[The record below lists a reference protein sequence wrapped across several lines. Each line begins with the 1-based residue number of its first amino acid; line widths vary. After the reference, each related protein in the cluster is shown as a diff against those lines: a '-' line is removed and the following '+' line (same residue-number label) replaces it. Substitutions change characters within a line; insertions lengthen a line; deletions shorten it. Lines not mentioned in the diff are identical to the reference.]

1 MKHRWAILLISLAFL
16 VAVAICIHNTSFVA
30 RDGQRYFTI
39 NDDALI
45 SLRYAW
51 NLAHG
56 QGLVW
61 NPGERVEGFTNPLWT
76 LYAAAWALFTSR
88 RFLPLVMQ
96 FSGAV
101 FLLAQAV
108 VFMRIVRVMR
118 EPRGPASPWRE
129 TAAFALPFVYGPLF
143 YWSMEGLEVCLVGFL
158 VALAVLYY
166 LRRRLL
172 AAAVVL
178 GLAFWTRPDTAIPA
192 AVLMGMAG
200 LDVLRGRG
208 LLRPWLKACG
218 LLAGMVAAIFI
229 AREIYYGHAWPNT
242 YVLKMRGFPLMQR
255 ITLNGIGY
263 ITPFL
268 RENVVPLAL
277 ALLTLLAGWTQR
289 RVLFAALVVPMIAYA
304 VYVGGD
310 ALPHWRFVAPYV
322 PFLGLILLDAGYA
335 AQPSNHQA
343 APPVAQPA
351 RYQGVLSLALV
362 TILLISWM
370 VTAVQPV
377 REQISG
383 PLPIE
388 RANIE
393 ITVELN
399 RILKP
404 GATIGVFHA
413 GALPYYTDFYAYDFL
428 GKCDSA
434 IARLSPDLV
443 GPPRWGGMRSVPG
456 HNKHN
461 LFMSITRH
469 QPTYIEGYA
478 WGFDSVANYARANYA
493 FVPTTIQTSFSDNF
507 LLFRQGS
514 PLVRWELIPALP
526 VPVPAGPAPHGA

>member
-76 LYAAAWALFTSR
+76 LYATAWALFTSR

-192 AVLMGMAG
+192 AVLMWMAG
-200 LDVLRGRG
+200 VDVLRGRG

-289 RVLFAALVVPMIAYA
+289 RALFAALVVPMIAYA

-322 PFLGLILLDAGYA
+322 PFLGLILLDAGGA

-383 PLPIE
+383 PPPLVFFMPVHFHTIRIFMRTISLANATAPLRACPPIWL
-388 RANIE
+388 
-393 ITVELN
+393 VH
-399 RILKP
+399 P
-404 GATIGVFHA
+404 A
-413 GALPYYTDFYAYDFL
+413 GAACGVSPAITSIIYLCPLRATSQPILRAMLGVLTARRIMPAQTMLSCRPRFKPVLAITFCCFGRVVPWSGGSSFRRSLCRCRLGLPRMGHKL
-428 GKCDSA
+428 VA
-434 IARLSPDLV
+434 I
-443 GPPRWGGMRSVPG
+443 
-456 HNKHN
+456 
-461 LFMSITRH
+461 
-469 QPTYIEGYA
+469 
-478 WGFDSVANYARANYA
+478 
-493 FVPTTIQTSFSDNF
+493 
-507 LLFRQGS
+507 
-514 PLVRWELIPALP
+514 
-526 VPVPAGPAPHGA
+526 